1 MAQVIIGL
9 SGYARSGKDEVAKI
23 LVNEYQFKRI
33 AFADAIR
40 DCVYR
45 LNPYIDGEMRVAE
58 LVDNYGWEVAKSKEE
73 VRRLLQVFGT
83 EVGRQLF
90 NNDIWVNQVFKRM
103 YDLNDYVIPDV
114 RFYNEM
120 KSIRQADGEI
130 WRINREGVVAINTH
144 ASESALDG
152 FEFDHTIEN
161 NGTLDDLKNQ
171 VVTLMER

>member
-1 MAQVIIGL
+1 MIIGL

-40 DCVYR
+40 DCIYV
-45 LNPYIDGEMRVAE
+45 LNPYIDNDLRVAE
-58 LVDNYGWEVAKSKEE
+58 LVDNYGWEVAKSKDE

-83 EVGRQLF
+83 EVGRRLLGD
-90 NNDIWVNQVFKRM
+90 NVWIDKVFKQL
-103 YDLNDYVIPDV
+103 YDLKDYVIPDV

-120 KSIRQADGEI
+120 KSIRHAEGEV
-130 WRINREGVVAINTH
+130 WRIDREGVVAINTH
-144 ASESALDG
+144 SSESALDG
-152 FEFDHTIEN
+152 FEFDHIIEN